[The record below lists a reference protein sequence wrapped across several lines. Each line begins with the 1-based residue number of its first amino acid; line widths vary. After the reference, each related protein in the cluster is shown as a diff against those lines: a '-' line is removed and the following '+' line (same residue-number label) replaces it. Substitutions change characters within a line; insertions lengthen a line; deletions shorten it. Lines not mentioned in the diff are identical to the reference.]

1 MIRIFENKPIL
12 QFKESE
18 LLNLFGNGANPY
30 YAKVADALAS
40 FNGLANLTELQDGVW
55 YYAPSYAEKLALI
68 PTFNARILN
77 VELKDVIQLIKN
89 QEY

>member
-40 FNGLANLTELQDGVW
+40 FNGWTWQNYKMEFG
-55 YYAPSYAEKLALI
+55 I
-68 PTFNARILN
+68 MHHHM
-77 VELKDVIQLIKN
+77 LKN
-89 QEY
+89 